1 MNATMTA
8 QVIANVMV
16 PMRDG
21 VHLATDIYLPAGA
34 KDKAVPVLLERT
46 PYDKTGTNH
55 ADFSV
60 ADPVPRSKPVIA
72 ADFAAHGYAF
82 VLQDC
87 RGRYGSQGVF
97 RKYMS
102 EAEDGADTI
111 AWIMQQPWCNGRIGT
126 LGLSYGAHVQAAVAT
141 LDPPG
146 LAGMFLDSGGFS
158 SAYHSGIRQG
168 GAYEL
173 KQLTWA
179 LKHALLAPETLADPA
194 RRAALEA
201 SDIREWIGVEKWRP
215 GHSPI
220 AAAPEYEDFVLE
232 QWDEDRFTDFWKQRG
247 LYARGWYEDFADVPM
262 VHMSSWYDP
271 YALTAVENF
280 VALSKLKRGP
290 VKLILGPWTHGK
302 RSLTYSGD
310 VDFGAQSTLDHLFG
324 DYGALRKAWF
334 DRHMKASA
342 VDPLPEPVY
351 FFIMGGGTGRRLP
364 SGRLDHGGRW
374 STAASWP
381 LPTMRPTP
389 FYLHPDSA
397 LREAAPAGSHTSS
410 FIHDPYHPVP
420 TIGGAIASGAPVME
434 AGGFDQ
440 REGPDF
446 FGSREP
452 WSPLADRTDVLV
464 FETDPLGS
472 DVELTGQAV
481 AELFVSSTALDTDVM
496 IKIVDVYPVSTD
508 YPEGYA
514 LNIAHG
520 LLRMRFR
527 DSFEVPE
534 VMEPGKIYR
543 VQIASFPMS
552 NLFAAGHRIRLE
564 IAGSNFPHFD
574 INPATDWRI
583 EGLDPVVA
591 ENSVYLGGSLAS
603 RILLPVIAAATD

>member
-1 MNATMTA
+1 MIEAIDIRVIRNA
-8 QVIANVMV
+8 MV

-21 VHLATDIYLPAGA
+21 VHLATDIYLPADGSA
-34 KDKAVPVLLERT
+34 MPVLLERT
-46 PYDKTGTNH
+46 PYDKEGTNH

-60 ADPVPRSKPVIA
+60 ADQIPRSKPEIA
-72 ADFAAHGYAF
+72 HIFAAHGYAF

-87 RGRYGSQGVF
+87 RGRYGSEGVF

-126 LGLSYGAHVQAAVAT
+126 LGLSYGAHVQAALAT

-146 LAGMFLDSGGFS
+146 LAAMFLDSGGFS

-179 LKHALLAPETLADPA
+179 LKHALLAPETMADPG
-194 RRAALEA
+194 RRAVLEA
-201 SDIREWIGVEKWRP
+201 ADIREWIGVEKWRP

-220 AAAPEYEDFVLE
+220 SAAPDYEDFILE
-232 QWDEDRFTDFWKQRG
+232 QWREERFTDFWKQRG
-247 LYARGWYEDFADVPM
+247 LYARGWYDGFSDVPM

-271 YALTAVENF
+271 YALTAIENF
-280 VALSKLKRGP
+280 AGLSARKRGP
-290 VKLILGPWTHGK
+290 VKLIMGPWTHGK

-310 VDFGAQSTLDHLFG
+310 ADFGPQSTLDHLVG
-324 DYGALRKAWF
+324 DYIALRKLWF
-334 DRHMKASA
+334 DHHLKGAET
-342 VDPLPEPVY
+342 DPLPEPVY
-351 FFIMGGGTGRRLP
+351 IFTMGGGSGRRLP

-374 STAASWP
+374 RSAANWP
-381 LPTMRPTP
+381 LPEMRMTP
-389 FYLHPDSA
+389 FHLHIDGCLA
-397 LREAAPAGSHTSS
+397 EEPAGAAGARS
-410 FIHDPYHPVP
+410 FIHDPHHPVP

-452 WSPLADRTDVLV
+452 GRALADRPDILI
-464 FETDPLGS
+464 FETRVLDA
-472 DVELTGQAV
+472 DTELTGQAV
-481 AELFVSSTALDTDVM
+481 ADLFVSSTAADTDVT
-496 IKIVDVYPVSTD
+496 IKIVDIYPPSAD
-508 YPEGYA
+508 YPHGYA
-514 LNIAHG
+514 LNVAHG

-527 DSFEVPE
+527 DSFEEPE
-534 VMEPGKIYR
+534 IMETGKVYR

-552 NLFAAGHRIRLE
+552 NRFAKGHRIRVE

-574 INPATDWRI
+574 INPNTDWRI
-583 EGLDPVVA
+583 EGLAPVAA
-591 ENSVYLGGSLAS
+591 ETSIHLGADRPSH
-603 RILLPVIAAATD
+603 ILLPVVPIETA